1 MRRSFDHPLAH
12 LGPLSPSLSRRLP
25 AEAWIAR
32 VAASV
37 PTIPSFVASHQ
48 NSPDQRSRKPSVFHP
63 LQFLVSKKF
72 NQSFVTHSSPNVIS
86 TKKQNPLL
94 YCHYHP
100 SPTPTK
106 VVADTDMILNALS
119 ITYDPVCISRY
130 ALYFCTF
137 LNALSE
143 MRCVVSE
150 DLMHGML
157 SKFNKTYIQILTS
170 SPTTVLPVNN

>member
-1 MRRSFDHPLAH
+1 MSRRNAAQFWPSSCPSWAPRSLSLSKIARRSLDCPGCRQRANHSILCC
-12 LGPLSPSLSRRLP
+12 LSPKLTR
-25 AEAWIAR
+25 
-32 VAASV
+32 
-37 PTIPSFVASHQ
+37 
-48 NSPDQRSRKPSVFHP
+48 
-63 LQFLVSKKF
+63 SKKQKATYFSSVAISCFF
-72 NQSFVTHSSPNVIS
+72 NQSFVIHISPNVIS

-106 VVADTDMILNALS
+106 VVADTDMILNVLS

-157 SKFNKTYIQILTS
+157 SKFNKTYNQNYNKYRQLS
-170 SPTTVLPVNN
+170 L